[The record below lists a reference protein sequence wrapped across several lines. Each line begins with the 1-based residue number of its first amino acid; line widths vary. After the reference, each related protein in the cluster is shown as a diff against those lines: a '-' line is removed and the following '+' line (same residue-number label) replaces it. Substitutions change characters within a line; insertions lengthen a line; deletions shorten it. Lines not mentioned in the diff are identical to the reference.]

1 MNTYCL
7 VDVDFCD
14 FTWVEEEHGLCLL
27 GLLNRLL
34 LLLQEDS
41 QALNFAAGAQSRHL
55 RHRHGWHRWHWR
67 RPEWLW
73 RSGHLGEARLQTL
86 HGGQS

>member
-1 MNTYCL
+1 MKRFCL
-7 VDVDFCD
+7 VDVDFFY

-27 GLLNRLL
+27 GLLHCLL

-55 RHRHGWHRWHWR
+55 WHRHGWHRWHWR

-73 RSGHLGEARLQTL
+73 RSGHLGEARLKTL